1 MTIEKKKIINIDVSK
16 QDDTATVNLFLNH
29 LSNGQMRKNAH
40 LIKTYVGTQG
50 GAKYK
55 VHAGFGWSKL
65 NKKRLPVIDEVMIKV
80 RPENSMVSAMVKE
93 SMVSFNSA
101 LHHKNTFAEQCMEIS
116 QGGFLGIVCNYFL
129 ENMDKIVD
137 YTSEFEISTQLQFEP
152 QNRYGSVNK
161 DEETPHDKYI

>member
-1 MTIEKKKIINIDVSK
+1 MMSEKKISYIDVSK
-16 QDDTATVNLFLNH
+16 QDDWASVNLYLNH
-29 LSNGQMRKNAH
+29 KSNGQMRKNAH

-65 NKKRLPVIDEVMIKV
+65 NKKKQPVIDEVMIKV

-101 LHHKNTFAEQCMEIS
+101 INDKNTFADQCNEIS
-116 QGGFLGIVCNYFL
+116 KGGFLGIVCNYFL
-129 ENMDKIVD
+129 ENMEKIVD
-137 YTSEFEISTQLQFEP
+137 YSSDFRISTELQFEP

-161 DEETPHDKYI
+161 DLERLNDA